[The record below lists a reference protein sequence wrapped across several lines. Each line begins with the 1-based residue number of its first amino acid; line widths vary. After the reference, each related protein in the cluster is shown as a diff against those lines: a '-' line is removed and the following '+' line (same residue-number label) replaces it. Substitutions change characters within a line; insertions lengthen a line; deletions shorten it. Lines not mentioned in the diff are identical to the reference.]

1 MTPQHESEKARTSE
15 SRRPVGGPVVDVDPS
30 RIASA
35 FRADARPRAS
45 GLQADHEC
53 GSRINEPSPELED
66 DAGGPGELRG
76 GDKRSGGVREAVTES
91 GDRLEYV
98 FDDHIP
104 GVRLDPRVLLYGCTC
119 SSPRA

>member
-1 MTPQHESEKARTSE
+1 RLSMSLREHERLK
-15 SRRPVGGPVVDVDPS
+15 VDVLWVA
-30 RIASA
+30 RWWTLTRLALQA
-35 FRADARPRAS
+35 RFEADARPRAS

-119 SSPRA
+119 SSPWA